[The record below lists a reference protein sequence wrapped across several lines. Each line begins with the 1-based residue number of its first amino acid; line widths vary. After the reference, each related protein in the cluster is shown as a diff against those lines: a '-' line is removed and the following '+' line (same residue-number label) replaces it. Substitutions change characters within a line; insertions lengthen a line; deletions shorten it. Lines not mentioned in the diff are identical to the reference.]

1 MNTENNKINIIDVKN
16 LTAGYKNSVILNN
29 VSFSIQ
35 RGEIF
40 IILGGSG
47 CGKSTLLKSLTGLLK
62 PIAGNI
68 LINKKDIYNCHGQD
82 KVSILKNTG
91 VMFQNGALFGSMNLL
106 ENVKLPLITHTSL
119 DIEAMNLIAY
129 MKLSLV
135 GLKDSA
141 MLMPDQISGGMRKR
155 AAIARAMAL
164 DPEILFLDE
173 PSAGLDPVTAAQL
186 DKLIINLAENLN
198 ITFIIVTHELDS
210 IFGTGQRVIMLDKDT
225 KGIIAQ
231 GNPHDLKNF
240 KDDKRVFTFF
250 NRLAD

>member
-1 MNTENNKINIIDVKN
+1 MNNSKNIIDVKN
-16 LTAGYKNSVILNN
+16 LTAGYKDTIILNN
-29 VSFSIQ
+29 VSFTVQ
-35 RGEIF
+35 KGEIF

-47 CGKSTLLKSLTGLLK
+47 CGKSTLLKNMTGLLP
-62 PIAGNI
+62 PITGHI
-68 LINKKDIYNCHGQD
+68 LINNKNINSRHEQERA
-82 KVSILKNTG
+82 SILKNIG

-106 ENVKLPLITHTSL
+106 ENVKLPLLTHTLL
-119 DIEAMNLIAY
+119 DMETMNLIAY
-129 MKLSLV
+129 IKLSLV

-164 DPEILFLDE
+164 DPEIIFLDE

-186 DKLIINLAENLN
+186 DKLILNLAENLG
-198 ITFIIVTHELDS
+198 ITFIVVTHELES
-210 IFGTGQRVIMLDKDT
+210 IFDTGDRVIMLDKEE

-231 GNPHDLKNF
+231 GNPHDLKNY

>member
-1 MNTENNKINIIDVKN
+1 MNTEKNKTSIIDVKN
-16 LTAGYKNSVILNN
+16 LTAGYKDMLILKD
-29 VSFSIQ
+29 VSFTVQ
-35 RGEIF
+35 KGEIF

-47 CGKSTLLKSLTGLLK
+47 CGKSTLLKIMTGLLR
-62 PIAGNI
+62 PFAGNV
-68 LINKKDIYNCHGQD
+68 LINKKDIYNSQND
-82 KVSILKNTG
+82 EKISILKNIG

-119 DIEAMNLIAY
+119 DSEAMNLIAY

-135 GLKDSA
+135 GLKDSS

-164 DPEILFLDE
+164 DPEVIFLDE

-186 DKLIINLAENLN
+186 DKLILNLAENLG
-198 ITFIIVTHELDS
+198 ITFIMVTHELES
-210 IFGTGQRVIMLDKDT
+210 IFDTGQRIIMLDKDT

-231 GNPHDLKNF
+231 GNPHDLKQNRDN
-240 KDDKRVFTFF
+240 KKVFTFF

>member
-1 MNTENNKINIIDVKN
+1 MNKKTNKKTIIEVKN
-16 LTAGYKNSVILNN
+16 LTAGYKDMLILNN
-29 VSFSIQ
+29 VSFTVQ
-35 RGEIF
+35 KGEIF

-47 CGKSTLLKSLTGLLK
+47 CGKSTLLKIMTGLLK
-62 PIAGNI
+62 PFDGNI
-68 LINKKDIYNCHGQD
+68 LINNKDIYNSQGQD
-82 KVSILKNTG
+82 KASILKNIG

-119 DIEAMNLIAY
+119 DSEAINLIAY

-135 GLKDSA
+135 GLKDSS

-164 DPEILFLDE
+164 DPEIIFLDE

-186 DKLIINLAENLN
+186 DKLILNLAENLG
-198 ITFIIVTHELDS
+198 ITFIMVTHELES
-210 IFGTGQRVIMLDKDT
+210 IFDTGQRAIMLDKNE

-231 GNPHDLKNF
+231 GNPHELKNL
-240 KDDKRVFTFF
+240 KNDKRVFTFF

>member
-1 MNTENNKINIIDVKN
+1 MNKINKTTIIDVKN
-16 LTAGYKNSVILNN
+16 LTAGYKDLLILDK
-29 VSFSIQ
+29 VSFTVQ
-35 RGEIF
+35 KGEIF

-47 CGKSTLLKSLTGLLK
+47 CGKSTLLKIMTGLLK
-62 PIAGNI
+62 PFSGNI
-68 LINKKDIYNCHGQD
+68 LINNKDIYNSRE
-82 KVSILKNTG
+82 KVSILKNIG

-119 DIEAMNLIAY
+119 DAETMNLIAY

-135 GLKDSA
+135 GLKDSS

-164 DPEILFLDE
+164 DPEIIFLDE

-186 DKLIINLAENLN
+186 DKLILNLAQNLG
-198 ITFIIVTHELDS
+198 ITFIMVTHELES
-210 IFGTGQRVIMLDKDT
+210 IFDTADRIIMLDKNI

-231 GNPHDLKNF
+231 GDPYELKNY
-240 KDDKRVFTFF
+240 KDDKRIFTFF